1 MKVMHILLMSLF
13 CFGGGCFAHFLFGTP
28 LDQFEQSYTKRWG
41 RCEYMEK
48 GQMFQYYEWWR
59 KINTHKGEIEQFN
72 QALAVAD
79 TWLLMGPEE
88 WANRAK
94 WSPEEAFA
102 MEMFSNFQ
110 FLSRLVELESE
121 QSKLRLR
128 LWMNAR
134 EIYYH
139 VAQQMEAHGIR
150 EEEWNQIA
158 EQLKRLETL
167 EERKSYLRSILKSK
181 CKDATVLSSGKPY
194 CEEA

>member
-1 MKVMHILLMSLF
+1 
-13 CFGGGCFAHFLFGTP
+13 
-28 LDQFEQSYTKRWG
+28 
-41 RCEYMEK
+41 
-48 GQMFQYYEWWR
+48 
-59 KINTHKGEIEQFN
+59 
-72 QALAVAD
+72 
-79 TWLLMGPEE
+79 MGPEE

-194 CEEA
+194 YEEA